1 MRHHLAILHQ
11 AYLTQIVCGRKT
23 VECRLG
29 RKGIAPHGAVR
40 AGDLVWLKEVSGPVR
55 AVVRVQDVRSIP
67 LGGAGAVERIR
78 REWNDRILAP
88 ASFWRARRDAS
99 MATLILLG
107 DLCSFRPFRIV
118 KADRRAWVTLA
129 HPPVPG
135 RSLRSQA
142 GHSHQHVAFCSRE
155 PAS

>member
-1 MRHHLAILHQ
+1 MRHHLAVLHQ
-11 AYLTQIVCGRKT
+11 AYLTQIVMGRKT

-29 RKGIAPHGAVR
+29 RKGMAPNGMVQP
-40 AGDLVWLKEVSGPVR
+40 GDLLWLKEVSGPIC
-55 AVVRVQDVRSIP
+55 AAVRVQEVHSIP

-78 REWNDRILAP
+78 RDWNDRILAP
-88 ASFWRARRDAS
+88 ASFWRAGRDAS
-99 MATLILLG
+99 VATLILLG

-118 KADRRAWVTLA
+118 KSDRRAWVTLA

-135 RSLRSQA
+135 RSLRSEASRRRQA
-142 GHSHQHVAFCSRE
+142 ACCAPE